1 MKGSKGMRKIGVK
14 EIEDI
19 AAGAAVYGTGGGG
32 DPYVGK
38 LMAIDAI
45 KTHGEVTMLDVDE
58 VPDDAIVV
66 PTNMMGAPTILI
78 EKIPNG
84 KEAINAF
91 SLLKDYLGKEI
102 FATIP
107 FEAGGLNSMIPFAVA
122 ATLGMPIVDGDGMG
136 RAFPEIQM
144 VTFSLG
150 GVKSTPL
157 VVCDEKGN
165 ATMFNTVSNKWSETL
180 ARAVTVASGGS
191 TMMASYTM
199 TGSQVK
205 KTSIRGIVTKTEEVG
220 RAIRIAKNKNTNPV
234 DAVLKV
240 SGGFELFKGK
250 VCDILRKTDGGFVR
264 GESKMTGIDEYKG
277 KSIKI
282 EFQNENLIVQTNEGE
297 ILATAPDLIVV
308 LDIETG
314 HAITTETLRYG
325 NRGIVI
331 CIPCD
336 EKWRTKDGIKTVGP
350 RYFGYDVDYVPIE
363 QRIKSRM
370 GEF

>member
-1 MKGSKGMRKIGVK
+1 MKGSKAMRKIGVK

-19 AAGAAVYGTGGGG
+19 AVGAAVYGTGGGG

-45 KTHGEVTMLDVDE
+45 KTYGEVTLLDVDE
-58 VPDDAIVV
+58 VPEDAIVV
-66 PTNMMGAPTILI
+66 PSSMMGAPTILI

-84 KEAINAF
+84 KEALSAF
-91 SLLKDYLGKEI
+91 SLLKNYLGKEI
-102 FATIP
+102 SATIP
-107 FEAGGLNSMIPFAVA
+107 IEAGGLNSMIPFAVA
-122 ATLGMPIVDGDGMG
+122 ATLGIPVVDADGMG
-136 RAFPEIQM
+136 RAFPELQM

-150 GVKSTPL
+150 GVKSTPMIL
-157 VVCDEKGN
+157 CDEKGN
-165 ATMFNTVSNKWSETL
+165 ATMFNTINNKWTETL
-180 ARAVTVASGGS
+180 ARAVTVVSGGS
-191 TMMASYTM
+191 TMLASYAM

-205 KTSIRGIVTKTEEVG
+205 ETSIKGIISTTEKVG
-220 RAIRIAKNKNTNPV
+220 RAIRIAKSNNTNPV
-234 DAVLKV
+234 DAVLKA

-264 GESKMTGIDEYKG
+264 GESKMMGIDEYKG

-282 EFQNENLIVQTNEGE
+282 EFQNENLMAQTDDGKV
-297 ILATAPDLIVV
+297 LATVPDLIVV

-325 NRGIVI
+325 NRGVVI

-336 EKWRTKDGIKTVGP
+336 EKWRTEAGIKTVGP
-350 RYFGYDVDYVPIE
+350 RYFGYDVNYVPIE